1 MSRFRKTSVVF
12 GLLASAVVALNSVAF
27 AQSAAPTVP
36 VKIGILGPFTGPV
49 ASIGTE
55 QLNWAKLAV
64 EDFNKS
70 TGWNVELV
78 QGDTQLTP
86 SIAVT
91 AAQTLISDP
100 NIYGVV
106 GPAGSQEVEAVGQMF
121 KDARLVHV
129 GSSATKPSLTT
140 SGFDTFF
147 RVVPTDDAQGPTDG
161 NFLAKQL
168 GVTLLYVVDDQSS
181 YSVGLAD
188 AASAAFEAAGGTIA
202 GRESVTQQD
211 SDFSSLVTSIKA
223 TGAGA
228 IFFPGQVASQG
239 AVMAKNMQEQGY
251 KAILFGADGFQ
262 STDDFIKGAAGAT
275 EGAYVSSFAP
285 DIHSLPGSAD
295 VVKRFGDEYGS
306 FGTFGPPTYVATMV
320 VLQAIQR
327 ASDAGT
333 LTREAVRAEVAK
345 TDMATTILGNPISF
359 DENGDVKN
367 ASSYIFQV
375 KGDNFV
381 FVPGTASE
389 GTAEAPM
396 ATMEPTT
403 SG

>member
-1 MSRFRKTSVVF
+1 MARFRKTSVVL
-12 GLLASAVVALNSVAF
+12 GILASAVVALNSVAF
-27 AQSAAPTVP
+27 AQLAAPTVP
-36 VKIGILGPFTGPV
+36 VKVGILGPFTGQV

-64 EDFNKS
+64 EDFNKA

-78 QGDTQLTP
+78 EGDTQLDP
-86 SIAVT
+86 AKAVT
-91 AAQTLISDP
+91 ASQALISDAD
-100 NIYGVV
+100 IYGVV

-121 KDARLVHV
+121 KDARLVQV
-129 GSSATKPSLTT
+129 GSSATRTTLTT

-161 NFLAKQL
+161 NYLYNEL
-168 GVTLLYVVDDQSS
+168 GVTSLYVIDDQSS

-188 AASAAFEAAGGTIA
+188 AASAAFEADGGTIA

-211 SDFSSLVTSIKA
+211 SDFSSLVTAIKA
-223 TGAGA
+223 TGAEA

-239 AVMAKNMQEQGY
+239 AILAKNMQEQGY
-251 KAILFGADGFQ
+251 DAILFGADGFQ

-285 DIHSLPGSAD
+285 DIHDLEGSAD
-295 VVKRFGDEYGS
+295 VVQRFTDEYGS

-320 VLQAIQR
+320 VLEAIQR

-333 LTREAVRAEVAK
+333 LTREAVRDEVAK
-345 TDMATTILGNPISF
+345 TDMATTIIGNPIAF

-367 ASSYIFQV
+367 AKFYIFKV
-375 KGDNFV
+375 EGDNFV
-381 FVPGTASE
+381 FVPAMSDEMT
-389 GTAEAPM
+389 PM